1 MQNDEFSD
9 SFILE
14 KREELKARYK
24 LNSEEIDK
32 LIIQNDMT
40 IYMYNMKEKKINILF
55 KDGTLMDFAKATDQ
69 WNVSTLSL
77 PVSKYYVCFPKLN

>member
-1 MQNDEFSD
+1 
-9 SFILE
+9 
-14 KREELKARYK
+14 
-24 LNSEEIDK
+24 
-32 LIIQNDMT
+32 
-40 IYMYNMKEKKINILF
+40 MYNMKEKKINILF